1 MEKKNL
7 DWKHIGFAYH
17 TTDYRYVA
25 DYKDGKWQEGYL
37 SDSPTVVLNECAGI
51 LQYCQEVFEGLK
63 AYETADGRIVTFRS
77 DLNADRMYHSAE
89 RMEMPPFPR
98 ERFVEA
104 VEKVV
109 KANEAWVPPYGSGA
123 TLYLRPYMFASSP
136 VIGVKPADEY
146 QFRILTKPVG
156 PYFQTV
162 LYTCRPLFP

>member
-63 AYETADGRIVTFRS
+63 AYETADGRIVTFR
-77 DLNADRMYHSAE
+77 E
-89 RMEMPPFPR
+89 C
-98 ERFVEA
+98 
-104 VEKVV
+104 
-109 KANEAWVPPYGSGA
+109 
-123 TLYLRPYMFASSP
+123 RPYVS
-136 VIGVKPADEY
+136 
-146 QFRILTKPVG
+146 FRRAYG
-156 PYFQTV
+156 NAA
-162 LYTCRPLFP
+162 FPKRKIHRGS